1 MNLLGLSAS
10 NLKAKP
16 LNTLLSLIL
25 FALGVAL
32 ISFILQMN
40 HQLSENLRKNVAGID
55 LVVGAKGSPLQL
67 ILSSIYHVD
76 FPTGNIS
83 LEEAKKVQKNPL
95 VKSSIPL
102 AMGDNFESYRII
114 GTTHDY
120 VKLYNAQIDVGF
132 LWKNDL
138 DVTVGAA
145 VAEKFDMHLYDK
157 FVGAHGLTNDKI
169 HVHDDQ
175 QFRVVGI
182 LKPTGSIIDQLILTN
197 VSSVWRVHEEH
208 DDHDHDDH
216 EGHDHGDH
224 EGHDHGDHSG
234 HDHGDHDDHDHADH
248 SGHDHES
255 HDDHEGH
262 DHAAHDDHSDHDNHS
277 GHDHGD
283 HSDHDHGDHD
293 GHDHSGHDHKHAHAE
308 PDLPPISEEGKE
320 ITSLLIEYRNPI
332 AQINLPR
339 IINSQ
344 TNLQAASP
352 AFETA
357 RLMSITG
364 MGANTLKYL
373 AYAII
378 FLSGLSVFI
387 SLFGSL
393 KDRKYELA
401 LMRVMGAS
409 KTKLFIL
416 TILQGL
422 IIAII
427 GFVIGIVISHLALH
441 FLSGAMAAQW
451 HYSFS
456 GFKLLPAEWAILA
469 GALVVGFVA
478 ALFPAIVAYKTDIS
492 KTLSL
497 A

>member
-1 MNLLGLSAS
+1 MNLFGLSANS
-10 NLKAKP
+10 LKAKP
-16 LNTLLSLIL
+16 LNTMLSLIL

-40 HQLSENLRKNVAGID
+40 HQLAENLRKNVAGVD
-55 LVVGAKGSPLQL
+55 MVVGAKGSPLQL

-76 FPTGNIS
+76 FPTGNIP

-114 GTTHDY
+114 GTNHDY
-120 VKLYNAQIDVGF
+120 VKLYKAEIDVGV
-132 LWKNDL
+132 LWKYDL

-157 FVGAHGLTNDKI
+157 FVGAHGLSGDKV

-224 EGHDHGDHSG
+224 ESHDHDDHSG

-262 DHAAHDDHSDHDNHS
+262 DHAAHEDHSEHDHGEDNHEGHDHSDHE
-277 GHDHGD
+277 
-283 HSDHDHGDHD
+283 
-293 GHDHSGHDHKHAHAE
+293 DHSGHGHKHDHTV

-320 ITSLLIEYRNPI
+320 ITSLLIEFRNPI
-332 AQINLPR
+332 ARINLPR

-344 TNLQAASP
+344 TNLQAALP

-357 RLMSITG
+357 RLMEITG
-364 MGANTLKYL
+364 MGAKTLKYL

-409 KTKLFIL
+409 KGKLFVL

-427 GFVIGIVISHLALH
+427 GFAIGIVISHLALH

-456 GFKLLPAEWAILA
+456 GFKLLPAEWLILA
-469 GALVVGFVA
+469 GAIIVGFAA

>member
-1 MNLLGLSAS
+1 MNLFGLSANS
-10 NLKAKP
+10 LKAKP
-16 LNTLLSLIL
+16 LNTMLSLIL

-40 HQLSENLRKNVAGID
+40 HQLAENLRKNVAGVD
-55 LVVGAKGSPLQL
+55 MVVGAKGSPLQL

-76 FPTGNIS
+76 FPTGNIP

-114 GTTHDY
+114 GTNHDY
-120 VKLYNAQIDVGF
+120 VKLYKAEIDVGV
-132 LWKNDL
+132 LWKYDL

-157 FVGAHGLTNDKI
+157 FVGAHGLSGDKV

-208 DDHDHDDH
+208 DDHDEEGH
-216 EGHDHGDH
+216 EGHDHGDDGH
-224 EGHDHGDHSG
+224 EG

-248 SGHDHES
+248 SGHDHAEHEEHDHES
-255 HDDHEGH
+255 HEGH
-262 DHAAHDDHSDHDNHS
+262 DHAVHEDHA
-277 GHDHGD
+277 
-283 HSDHDHGDHD
+283 DHDHGDHK
-293 GHDHSGHDHKHAHAE
+293 GHDHSGHGHKHDHTV
-308 PDLPPISEEGKE
+308 PDLPPISEAGKE
-320 ITSLLIEYRNPI
+320 ITSLLIEFRNPI
-332 AQINLPR
+332 ARINLPR

-344 TNLQAASP
+344 TNLQAALP

-357 RLMSITG
+357 RLMEITG
-364 MGANTLKYL
+364 MGAKTLKYL

-409 KTKLFIL
+409 KGKLFVL
-416 TILQGL
+416 TVLQGL
-422 IIAII
+422 IIAIV

-456 GFKLLPAEWAILA
+456 GFKLLPAEWLILA
-469 GALVVGFVA
+469 GALVVGFAA